1 MTANTDTKQERSWR
15 VEVRL
20 DDRAR
25 LLGTALAATD
35 WPERERKQGL
45 ARAHI
50 VAEHARAWL
59 APYRDHACIAALQA
73 LLDKDVPL
81 SGLYAYVMG
90 LTPELSMVEKGTG
103 LLRQPVQ
110 ALDGGELARQLAC
123 FRDDARLPEFWK
135 STENYW
141 EHAAADAARVL
152 GDARVSEFLALC
164 FDERRWPV
172 FVPNLLYPGLTPFGI
187 AAHGEAICIC
197 PPPKAVG
204 ESKPWNYGDDPEWT
218 QQVAFREC
226 CRATLWG
233 LPWSGFVEADT
244 IDLLATAATVIF
256 LRESNDELGARAYM
270 LMEIKRYGHSSLP
283 NAVEALSA
291 YVHSRQAHA
300 LHVMEGLHAAL
311 EKSVG

>member
-1 MTANTDTKQERSWR
+1 MSADIDTPQESTWR
-15 VEVRL
+15 VVVRL

-25 LLGTALAATD
+25 LLGMALAATD

-50 VAEHARAWL
+50 VAEHARVWL
-59 APYRDHACIAALQA
+59 APYRAHPCVSLLQR
-73 LLDKDVPL
+73 LLEERVPL
-81 SGLYAYVMG
+81 SALYAYALG
-90 LTPELSMVEKGTG
+90 LTPDLALAERATG
-103 LLRQPVQ
+103 LLRQPVEEL
-110 ALDGGELARQLAC
+110 AGGELARQLAC
-123 FRDDARLPEFWK
+123 FRDDARLPDFWQ
-135 STENYW
+135 STASYW
-141 EHAAADAARVL
+141 EHAAADATRVL
-152 GDARVSEFLALC
+152 SDARVSEFLALC
-164 FDERRWPV
+164 FDERRWPI

-233 LPWSGFVEADT
+233 LPWSRLVEADT
-244 IDLLATAATVIF
+244 VALLATAATVIF
-256 LRESNDELGARAYM
+256 LRESNDELGARAFM
-270 LMEIKRYGHSSLP
+270 LMETKRYKHSALP

-291 YVHSRQAHA
+291 YVHARQSQA
-300 LHVMEGLHAAL
+300 LHVMDGLHAAL